1 MQLIAP
7 DLFAEVAK
15 LSVGACAIG
24 LTLGVLLWLTGWWHH
39 RFWTVAAVTAVAGI
53 VGLQSGRNANV
64 QPLVAGLL
72 AALAAGWMALELAK
86 VLAFLGGGTVAS
98 ILVQTFVTT
107 VHDPLIA
114 FLAGGLV
121 GVVLFRLWM
130 LTLTSLVGTL
140 LATYSGL
147 GLAAVWLQADTSTLV
162 NEKAGV
168 LNAGVGCAT
177 LLGVLIQGRFDSW
190 RGSASKRQK
199 AKAMAALSE
208 DERAALKKVPAKPSA
223 VGKFFGRKAG

>member
-15 LSVGACAIG
+15 LSIGACAIG
-24 LTLGVLLWLTGWWHH
+24 LTLGVLIWLTGWWQH
-39 RFWTVAAVTAVAGI
+39 RFWTVAAVTATAGI

-86 VLAFLGGGTVAS
+86 VLAFLGGGATAS
-98 ILVQTFVTT
+98 ILVQTFVPT

-114 FLAGGLV
+114 FLAGGLL

-130 LTLTSLVGTL
+130 LTFTSLVGSL
-140 LATYSGL
+140 LIAYSGL
-147 GLAAVWLQADTSTLV
+147 GLASVWLKTDAAAIV
-162 NEKAGV
+162 NEKVGV
-168 LNAGVGCAT
+168 LNAAVGFGT
-177 LLGVLIQGRFDSW
+177 LLGVLLQGRFDAW
-190 RGSASKRQK
+190 RGSAGKRQK

-208 DERAALKKVPAKPSA
+208 DERAALKKVPQKPSP